1 MFLKRRKNNKGTKK
15 INTKLLNKRKIFL
28 MIAILVMI
36 TIIISSIFLQKN
48 KTNKILLTPEIVRSK
63 AYEIAKEKDNKV
75 TDIGGKVINSIRFD
89 AYFIKDLDGDGIAE
103 SRLRGNCGEIGKS
116 ANLYIDLSIENN
128 GSVKNAKITINS
140 KNFTFKTSLL
150 KDEVLAN
157 DYISGNTKELVL
169 NEIKDSVQKNIIG
182 TVEAMIDDSDSTSL
196 SKENSIIFSGT
207 YVDKEGTET
216 EFRKEVKFIIDW
228 YGEVDCNIQTNYAP
242 IIVDSV
248 QDLVK
253 EDVIT
258 FDFSVNTYESKNAL
272 PLKEATIS
280 GTIPEFNGFKPST
293 VVISGT
299 NVTYTYDEATGDFT
313 AKREAI
319 LNANGT
325 IKQNAYSYGKDNIR
339 INTFRLKVSYPK
351 EVYEQI
357 KEARTLELEIPL
369 EANNKGYNNPNG
381 EFQNPYLSNTAK
393 EIVNVVF
400 NVGEIKDLY
409 FGLGIGEYQSPYNTQ
424 VISKNKPL
432 NLYHNISE
440 TEENDTYSVTW
451 GIYTGNQKEID
462 RIVMQEPQGKE
473 DTFQTTEG
481 NHISMSDYVAYKAI
495 YFSGVQNT
503 LGKDGW
509 IKLYDAETNTLIKEF
524 NSTNWNL
531 YTRSSN
537 AYQYDK
543 KVKHIRIETSSAKKQ
558 SSLWFYHIKE
568 LEDEL
573 ITEKF
578 TEEEFSNF
586 RYIETNFYGEAIYGT
601 QKSSGSLIDR
611 ALYIEPTSI
620 ANISL
625 KDEYGYI
632 INSETKENEIITI
645 STDTTS
651 YNTQKWK
658 NGIFL
663 VQMPSDIILAEINS
677 ITVTNKNVK
686 VLAYDLYKESND
698 YQNNENYYLK
708 ILTENENPAGFEIKI
723 DCNLTPDP
731 RMPRKNITFNLY
743 ATNEIASQYYYSAED
758 VYDIDAD
765 LNTEEEINYTQTDL
779 AVESGTGLNTTQL
792 VLDYDNFDSITIAP
806 NIAMIDENRK
816 TAKIEISATNNY
828 ATGIK
833 DIKIMGVIPFEG
845 NKYIISKTDMGSTYT
860 THLTEELI
868 EAKTEAI
875 EGKYTIYYS
884 EKENPT
890 QDLEDRNNGWTLKEK
905 IQNIENIKTY
915 LIVFDS
921 EYTIYKGDTIEFTYR
936 INIPEGIKYNQI
948 TYAQHGIYYALMAE
962 EGLYYTSAAVG
973 KVGILVAK
981 KYDLEIVKYQTDKQK
996 TLQGVTF
1003 TLLEEGEENSSIQTT
1018 DANGKLIFRN
1028 LFAERYYI
1036 LKEQKT
1042 TEDYE
1047 ISNEEIKFYT
1057 YIKMEEDGTKQIHI
1071 VSNKDNVDSTLEKT
1085 YQTVRKT
1092 SVLEKDKKSKAD
1104 FKLQLEIENE
1114 PKVKLTIKK
1123 TDQETK
1129 QALKNAKFKLTGEG
1143 IEKTLL
1149 TDKNGNINVSGLALK
1164 KEYTLEEMKVQDY
1177 YLPSKPIKFMIENNN
1192 GTFEF
1197 INYQDNRTTKTKTI
1211 TLENEIPTINLEL
1224 QNEKIPSYSLQLTK
1238 YAKEEK
1244 DKNGQAKTL
1253 AGAQYQIWGEGISEK
1268 GKIYQTDEN
1277 GVLTIP
1283 NLYEY
1288 IEGKDITGEYT
1299 LKEVY
1304 APEGYSVNNVEFKFR
1319 ALRDETGTLKIEIQE
1334 GKEIIRTI
1342 VEETETKED
1351 LKISEASS
1359 KNPIIE
1365 MGVEDAPI
1373 FRILKY
1379 TQDGGAKT
1387 PIPGAK
1393 FKITD
1398 LDGNPMVGTDGKII
1412 EELTTDE
1419 KGIITANLPEG
1430 YYKAVEVAVGDRYE
1444 LPEKEEDRTYY
1455 FGIGASRPASHDWK
1469 NGVLGR
1475 GWNYINGVEATNDG
1489 GVIAVGSFSKYP
1501 TQLVAGAT
1509 DGIDIDEDDVMD
1521 EVSQGND
1528 DGIIIRYDAQGE
1540 PIWSKSFGGDDDDVF
1555 NKIIQTKD
1563 DGYMAVGYVSSK
1575 NVTYDGKKIE
1585 ELSTPDSTI
1594 LGKKDAVM
1602 LKLDKNGNYEWGVRF
1617 GGLRDEEI
1625 KSVIQT
1631 SNENFVVVGNY
1642 NSETFHVLEK
1652 GSNEVKK
1659 ELKRYAPPEDITTA
1673 NKNNAFVA
1681 CYSTLG
1687 SYNWATTMRYEDEYY
1702 YINDAV
1708 DVKEYSNTLVIAAN
1722 LLYKYYDHPMAMV
1735 YKLKLTDGTKIEED
1749 DYFNFIRFNENTKIT
1764 SIDIMQ
1770 DTIIAGINNF
1780 NEDNAQIYQILW
1792 NSTNPEYNEI
1802 LCELSGGSIYISSV
1816 KATLDSKL
1824 ILGGWY
1830 YDSIRNFYYWD
1841 DNHKYVE
1848 CFPYP
1853 DGNESNGFV
1862 ILLELEKNEN
1872 QYNWIRSE
1880 YVSRLHGEDEY
1891 DGANGYVGIT
1901 SVTQTKSG
1909 QVVSGGYFNGTN
1921 LNATK
1926 YKEDTDWKWKL
1937 LEDVK
1942 LLDGKGNSEGFVIS
1956 GNSPG
1961 GAAIAEARSLEIENK
1976 VKALK
1981 ITTQVIKNNDQLG
1994 GTITGDTG
2002 TIGGIT
2008 YSEDGIRYVETVTYG
2023 NNSTKEIVIT
2033 PDTNYNIESIT
2044 INGEKKTDYIQNADG
2059 TVTIPIFEEVKEN
2072 IHVAVIFSNTSSN
2085 IEINHYLWKG
2095 NIENSTEKVAPT
2107 ETITGKVGDSYVA
2120 IPVVEIDYDVINNL
2134 DYYKEGN
2141 VPEGKNAG
2149 DFYIPD
2155 NAKGSYEA
2163 GKKEVINYYYKEK
2176 TYTLTVHHYLEGT
2189 NEQVPLKGGNLGQ
2202 TVEDVVT
2209 ENLEKGST
2217 YQTEKAGEDQIDYGI
2232 YELVQ
2237 IPENAIGTI
2246 ERNTE
2251 VFYYYKI
2258 KTTSFTMTKVAEE
2271 DHSKTIKGTQF
2282 ALYQYIGNNKE
2293 EDQKELIDKNEVD
2306 LTKWKLIRNQ
2316 ATSSMGNISFED
2328 LPITELYRLVEI
2340 KASEGRVIADGQ
2352 WNIEFVKDKEE
2363 ENRVTVEEGLYL
2375 KITAIGNPPAFA
2387 IEEGKLLIPNK
2398 ELFTFPTS
2406 GAIGIKGFYK
2416 TGLTIIA
2423 IGGILFFLRLRKV
2436 AIQKNTSKGKHSK
2449 KR

>member
-1 MFLKRRKNNKGTKK
+1 MFLKKRRNHKKREK

-28 MIAILVMI
+28 MIAILAMI
-36 TIIISSIFLQKN
+36 TIIIISIFLQKN

-75 TDIGGKVINSIRFD
+75 TDTGGKVINSIRFD

-103 SRLRGNCGEIGKS
+103 SRLRGNCSEIGKS

-128 GSVKNAKITINS
+128 GTVKNAKITINS
-140 KNFTFKTSLL
+140 KNFTFGTSLL
-150 KDEVLAN
+150 KDEILAN
-157 DYISGNTKELVL
+157 DYISGDTKELVL

-182 TVEAMIDDSDSTSL
+182 TVEAKIDDSDPTSL

-216 EFRKEVKFIIDW
+216 EFSKEVKFIIDW
-228 YGEVDCNIQTNYAP
+228 YGEVDCNIETDYAP
-242 IIVDSV
+242 IVVDSV

-280 GTIPEFNGFKPST
+280 GTIPELNGFKPSS

-299 NVTYTYDEATGDFT
+299 NVTYTYDEATGNFT

-325 IKQNAYSYGKDNIR
+325 IKQNAYSFKHGELRK
-339 INTFRLKVSYPK
+339 NTFDLKVSYPK

-357 KEARTLELEIPL
+357 KETRTLQLEIPL

-393 EIVNVVF
+393 EIINVVF

-409 FGLGIGEYQSPYNTQ
+409 FGLGIGEYQGSPYNTQ

-432 NLYHNISE
+432 NLYHNITE

-451 GIYTGNQKEID
+451 GIYTGDKEEID
-462 RIVMQEPQGKE
+462 KIVMQDPQGKE

-481 NHISMSDYVAYKAI
+481 NHISMSDYVSYKAI
-495 YFSGVQNT
+495 YFNGAQNT

-531 YTRSSN
+531 YTNSSN

-543 KVKHIRIETSSAKKQ
+543 KVKYVKIETSSAKKQ

-601 QKSSGSLIDR
+601 QKSNGSLINR

-625 KDEYGYI
+625 KDEDGYI

-663 VQMPSDIILAEINS
+663 VQMPSDIILAEINN
-677 ITVTNKNVK
+677 ITTTNKNVK
-686 VLAYDLYKESND
+686 VLAYDLYKESDENGKK
-698 YQNNENYYLK
+698 ENYYLK
-708 ILTENENPAGFEIKI
+708 ILTENENPETFKIRI

-731 RMPRKNITFNLY
+731 RMPRKSITFNLY
-743 ATNEIASQYYYSAED
+743 ATNEIASQYYYSGED

-765 LNTEEEINYTQTDL
+765 LNTEEEINYTQADL

-792 VLDYDNFDSITIAP
+792 VLDYDDFDSITIAP
-806 NIAMIDENRK
+806 NIAMIDENRR

-833 DIKIMGVIPFEG
+833 DVKIMGVIPFEG
-845 NKYIISKTDMGSTYT
+845 NNYIISKTDMGSTYT
-860 THLTEELI
+860 THLTAELI

-890 QDLEDRNNGWTLKEK
+890 QDLEDVNNGWTLKEK

-921 EYTIYKGDTIEFTYR
+921 DYTIYQGDTIEFTYR
-936 INIPEGIKYNQI
+936 INIPEGVKYNQI
-948 TYAQHGIYYALMAE
+948 TYAQHGIYYALMTE

-1003 TLLEEGEENSSIQTT
+1003 TLLEEGEETSSIQTT

-1047 ISNEEIKFYT
+1047 LSNEEIKFYT
-1057 YIKMEEDGTKQIHI
+1057 YIKMEEDGTKQIYI
-1071 VSNKDNVDSTLEKT
+1071 VSDKDNVDSALEKT

-1129 QALKNAKFKLTGEG
+1129 QALKSAKFKLTGEG
-1143 IEKTLL
+1143 LEKTLL
-1149 TDKNGNINVSGLALK
+1149 TDKNGNINVSGLALR

-1197 INYQDNRTTKTKTI
+1197 TNYQDNGTTTKKTI
-1211 TLENEIPTINLEL
+1211 TLEDEIPTINLEL
-1224 QNEKIPSYSLQLTK
+1224 QNEKIPSYSMQLTK

-1268 GKIYQTDEN
+1268 GKIYQTDKN
-1277 GVLTIP
+1277 GILTIP

-1288 IEGKDITGEYT
+1288 IEDKGITGEYT

-1304 APEGYSVNNVEFKFR
+1304 APEGYSINGTEFKFR
-1319 ALRDETGTLKIEIQE
+1319 ALRDETGNLKIEIKE

-1359 KNPIIE
+1359 KNPVIE
-1365 MGVEDAPI
+1365 MGVEDASI

-1379 TQDGGAKT
+1379 TQDGGIKT
-1387 PIPGAK
+1387 PIPGAR

-1398 LDGNPMVGTDGKII
+1398 LDGNPVVGADGKII
-1412 EELTTDE
+1412 EELTTNE

-1444 LPEKEEDRTYY
+1444 LPENEEDRTYY
-1455 FGIGASRPASHDWK
+1455 FGIGVSRPASQDWK

-1475 GWNYINGVEATNDG
+1475 GWNYIHGVEATNDG

-1528 DGIIIRYDAQGE
+1528 DGIIVRYDAQGE
-1540 PIWSKSFGGDDDDVF
+1540 PIWSKSFGGDDDDAF

-1563 DGYMAVGYVSSK
+1563 DGYMAVGYASSK
-1575 NVTYDGKKIE
+1575 NVIYDGKKIE

-1631 SNENFVVVGNY
+1631 SNENFVVIGNY
-1642 NSETFHVLEK
+1642 NSATFHVLEK
-1652 GSNEVKK
+1652 GSNEIKK
-1659 ELKRYAPPEDITTA
+1659 ELKNNTSEDTVTV
-1673 NKNNAFVA
+1673 NNAFVA

-1687 SYNWATTMRYEDEYY
+1687 SYNWATTMQEDNKTIY
-1702 YINDAV
+1702 DAV
-1708 DVKEYSNTLVIAAN
+1708 DVKEYSNKLVIAVNVLAEGEEDPYYAE
-1722 LLYKYYDHPMAMV
+1722 LYQ
-1735 YKLKLTDGTKIEED
+1735 LKLMDGSKIGEYPYVEFRTRTTDSS
-1749 DYFNFIRFNENTKIT
+1749 TKIT
-1764 SIDIMQ
+1764 SIDIMK
-1770 DTIIAGINNF
+1770 DTIIAGVNICENARWGGFKAYIYKIPLDSGDYYGTLNVNSYF
-1780 NEDNAQIYQILW
+1780 YKIPNDDN
-1792 NSTNPEYNEI
+1792 
-1802 LCELSGGSIYISSV
+1802 YISSI
-1816 KATLDSKL
+1816 KATLDGKI
-1824 ILGGWY
+1824 ILGGWNY
-1830 YDSIRNFYYWD
+1830 GGGTDFDENYEYETEWR
-1841 DNHKYVE
+1841 E
-1848 CFPYP
+1848 
-1853 DGNESNGFV
+1853 DGKSDGFV
-1862 ILLELEKNEN
+1862 IQLDYYMDEWNEWVDLEYFSNL
-1872 QYNWIRSE
+1872 Y
-1880 YVSRLHGEDEY
+1880 G
-1891 DGANGYVGIT
+1891 DGYTGVT

-1909 QVVSGGYFNGTN
+1909 QVVYGGYFNGTN

-1926 YKEDTDWKWKL
+1926 YKLDTQEWDMKL
-1937 LEDVK
+1937 LEDIK
-1942 LLDGKGNSEGFVIS
+1942 LLDGKGNSEGFVVT
-1956 GNSPG
+1956 GNSLG
-1961 GAAIAEARSLEIENK
+1961 GAAIAEAQSLEIENK

-2023 NNSTKEIVIT
+2023 NNSTKEIIIT
-2033 PDTNYNIESIT
+2033 PDTGYNIESIT
-2044 INGEKKTDYIQNADG
+2044 MNGEKKTDYIQNADG

-2072 IHVAVIFSNTSSN
+2072 IHVAVTFSNTSSN

-2120 IPVVEIDYDVINNL
+2120 VPVVGIDYDVINNL

-2209 ENLEKGST
+2209 ENLGKGSS